1 MAGPFD
7 PLVMPPTHVP
17 GTAPVALVVDTEEQL
32 RRYLALGE
40 PPSYVVVRTAAD
52 VPAVIDGMA
61 ILTDR
66 ELDRDLQQALVTA
79 LSATL

>member
-7 PLVMPPTHVP
+7 PLVMPPSRVP
-17 GTAPVALVVDTEEQL
+17 DAAPVALVVDSDEQL
-32 RRYLALGE
+32 QRYLELGE

-52 VPAVIDGMA
+52 VPAVLDGMA

-66 ELDRDLQQALVTA
+66 ELEKDLQDALVIA
-79 LSATL
+79 LAATR